1 MMKGLTVPLTVV
13 LTLVVILIVAVIVL
27 VIFQGGLGPA
37 VEFGTARNACLQ
49 AATTICSSSNSMP
62 GTWEVATNRV
72 KITNAQNQQEDAFK
86 SCKDVVDTEVDSVP
100 CACNNKQLVGC

>member
-1 MMKGLTVPLTVV
+1 MMKGLTIPLTVV

-49 AATTICSSSNSMP
+49 SATTICSSSDSMP
-62 GTWEVATNRV
+62 STWGVGTNKVRTTNDKGDPV
-72 KITNAQNQQEDAFK
+72 DTFK
-86 SCKDVVDTEVDSVP
+86 SCKDVVDTPEDTVP
-100 CACNNKQLVGC
+100 CACTNKQLVGC